1 MILAISCI
9 KMILFHE
16 KRSKTS
22 PNVQL
27 QQCLTKLFVSSLHRL
42 SKTEAELV
50 LAEQRSR
57 DLSDLL
63 EVSRNENTS
72 LVAMHQKEMQTQL
85 GVNIA
90 ILTTCLKVLRNFDKI
105 RIYSVVLYMELLK
118 QIKFA

>member
-1 MILAISCI
+1 ML
-9 KMILFHE
+9 
-16 KRSKTS
+16 
-22 PNVQL
+22 N
-27 QQCLTKLFVSSLHRL
+27 KLFVSSLHRL

-63 EVSRNENTS
+63 EVSRNESTS

-105 RIYSVVLYMELLK
+105 RIYSVILYMELLK
-118 QIKFA
+118 QRKFA